1 MSKRK
6 TITDIA
12 NELGV
17 SVSLVSFVLNGKS
30 KEMRISKEMTA
41 RVLEM
46 AESMNYR
53 PNYLA
58 KSLRTG
64 KSRTI
69 GVILADISNPF
80 FASLARFI
88 EIEAFKYDYMVVFS
102 SSDENKTKFAI
113 QLNILKERHVEG
125 LIITPPIGSE
135 KLLSGL
141 VKDGIPYVIL
151 DRLFPEVKAP
161 SVIIN
166 NHTAAYNAT
175 VRLIKFN
182 RRRIA
187 LLNTNKQLVSMQ
199 QRAEGYV
206 DALVHH
212 GLTPD
217 QSIIKHLKFS
227 HEKPPIMKAIKE
239 IVEQKADAILFTTNK
254 LGITGIE
261 CIRELGL
268 SIPEDLA
275 VISFD
280 DTDAYRISS
289 TSISAIKQPLEKM
302 SKEAIRILFSMIN
315 DGKPDREPERIQL
328 KVEYISRN
336 SCI

>member
-1 MSKRK
+1 MSRRK

-12 NELGV
+12 NILGV

-41 RVLEM
+41 KVLEM
-46 AESMNYR
+46 AESMNYK

-88 EIEAFKYDYMVVFS
+88 EIEAFKHDYMVVFS
-102 SSDENKTKFAI
+102 SSDENKSKFAI

-125 LIITPPIGSE
+125 LILTPPIGSE

-141 VKDGIPYVIL
+141 VEDGIPYVIL
-151 DRLFPEVKAP
+151 DRLFPEVKAS

-166 NHTAAYNAT
+166 NHTAAYDAT
-175 VRLIKFN
+175 VRLINYN

-187 LLNTNKQLVSMQ
+187 LLNTNRQLVSMQ
-199 QRAEGYV
+199 QRAEGYA
-206 DALVHH
+206 DALVRH
-212 GLTPD
+212 GFTPD
-217 QSIIKHLKFS
+217 PSIIKHLKFS
-227 HEKPPIMKAIKE
+227 HETSPIMRAIKE

-289 TSISAIKQPLEKM
+289 TTISAIKQPLEKM

-315 DGKPDREPERIQL
+315 DEKTDREPENIQL

-336 SCI
+336 SCV

>member
-1 MSKRK
+1 MSRRK

-41 RVLEM
+41 KVLEM

-88 EIEAFKYDYMVVFS
+88 EIEAFKHDYMVVFS
-102 SSDENKTKFAI
+102 SSDENKSKFAT
-113 QLNILKERHVEG
+113 QLNILKERYVEG
-125 LIITPPIGSE
+125 LILTPPIGSE
-135 KLLSGL
+135 KLLLGL
-141 VKDGIPYVIL
+141 IKDGIPYVIL
-151 DRLFPEVKAP
+151 DRLFPEVKAS

-187 LLNTNKQLVSMQ
+187 LLNTNKQLVSMH
-199 QRAEGYV
+199 QRAEGYA
-206 DALVHH
+206 DALVQH
-212 GLTPD
+212 GFTIDP
-217 QSIIKHLKFS
+217 SVIKHLKFS

-289 TSISAIKQPLEKM
+289 TTISAIKQPLEKM

-315 DGKPDREPERIQL
+315 DEKPDREPEKIQL